1 MEYDSLIYSE
11 KNLPPLLTKEEELK
25 YGKDLKSK
33 NKKIVARAK
42 DKFLSS
48 NIKLVMKI
56 ARTYNSHFSFSY
68 EDIVSEGMLGLA
80 KGVHKFDIDRGVKFS
95 TFAAFWIKQG
105 ILRAFQNKARN
116 VRLPVGLQQ
125 RLSEIRKYIEEFES
139 KFDYKPTKKTIQRRF
154 NVSETIAFN
163 ALNNSY
169 NEYSVDTPLNDES
182 GDCASKLDLMIDE
195 KQLAP
200 AQECEDAD
208 NTVLINSYLSKLPE
222 REKIILIRRFGLNNY
237 EPMTLEEVG
246 EELSLTRERIR
257 QLEKVAL
264 EKITQMMEKDKK
276 TYA

>member
-1 MEYDSLIYSE
+1 MAYETLIYSE
-11 KNLPPLLTKEEELK
+11 NNLPPLLTKEEELK

-33 NKKIVARAK
+33 NKKIVAQAK
-42 DKFLSS
+42 DKFLTS

-125 RLSEIRKYIEEFES
+125 RLSDIRKYIEKFES
-139 KFDYKPTKKTIQRRF
+139 KFDRRPTKKTIQRVF

-169 NEYSVDTPLNDES
+169 NEYSVDAPLNDES

-200 AQECEDAD
+200 AQECEDVD
-208 NTVLINSYLSKLPE
+208 NTVLINSYLSRLPD
-222 REKIILIRRFGLNNY
+222 REKVIITKRFGLNNH

-246 EELSLTRERIR
+246 EELNLTRERIR

-264 EKITQMMEKDKK
+264 GKITQMMEKDRK

>member
-1 MEYDSLIYSE
+1 MIYSE

-33 NKKIVARAK
+33 NKKIVAQAK

>member
-80 KGVHKFDIDRGVKFS
+80 KGVYKFDIDRGVKFS

-139 KFDYKPTKKTIQRRF
+139 KFDYRPTKKTIQRRF

-246 EELSLTRERIR
+246 EDLSLTRERIR

>member
-11 KNLPPLLTKEEELK
+11 ENLPPLLTREEELK
-25 YGKDLKSK
+25 YGKYLKGN
-33 NKKIVARAK
+33 NKKLIAEAK
-42 DKFLSS
+42 HKFLSS

-56 ARTYNSHFSFSY
+56 ARTYNSHFSFCY

-80 KGVHKFDIDRGVKFS
+80 KGVHKFDIDRGVKFA

-139 KFDYKPTKKTIQRRF
+139 KFDYRPSKKTIQRRF

-163 ALNNSY
+163 ALNNTY
-169 NEYSVDTPLNDES
+169 TELSVDTPLNDDS
-182 GDCASKLDLMIDE
+182 GDCASRLDLMIDE

-200 AQECEDAD
+200 SQECEDVD

-222 REKIILIRRFGLNNY
+222 REKVIIIRRFGLNNY

-246 EELSLTRERIR
+246 EELNLTRERIR

>member
-25 YGKDLKSK
+25 YGKDLKSN
-33 NKKIVARAK
+33 NKKLIAEAK
-42 DKFLSS
+42 DKFLSA

-56 ARTYNSHFSFSY
+56 ARSYNSHFSFSY
-68 EDIVSEGMLGLA
+68 EDVVSEGMIGLA
-80 KGVHKFDIDRGVKFS
+80 KGVHKYDIDRGVKFS

-116 VRLPVGLQQ
+116 VRIPVGLQQ
-125 RLSEIRKYIEEFES
+125 RLSEIRKYIEEFKF
-139 KFDYKPTKKTIQRRF
+139 KFDYKPTKKTIQRKF

-169 NEYSVDTPLNDES
+169 NEFSVDTPLNDDS

-200 AQECEDAD
+200 AQECEDID
-208 NTVLINSYLSKLPE
+208 NTALINGYLSKLPD
-222 REKIILIRRFGLNNY
+222 REKLIIIKRFGLNNH

-264 EKITQMMEKDKK
+264 HKITQMMEKDKK